1 MKEIFFEEN
10 MALEFRRQIASNFT
24 MFTLYVCI
32 LFLADRCMY
41 QNKKKK
47 RKTINSIFE
56 RLLHFFCN
64 AYSEHE
70 PEYLLELYWKTY
82 KCSTGMG
89 HFTRC
94 NLKKKKAFIY
104 LHVDFFCI
112 HTAASVKVCSVKWH
126 SMVFSNIFQDKFQL
140 FERYPTLTV
149 FCTHC
154 QLTSCLI
161 FGMPNRLETRHQ
173 TWDISAI
180 EFCGQLVYLRRWKRN
195 ILLIAVTTFVITI
208 LKEVRLYSE

>member
-1 MKEIFFEEN
+1 MKGYCISFAMPIVNMNLNIF
-10 MALEFRRQIASNFT
+10 L
-24 MFTLYVCI
+24 
-32 LFLADRCMY
+32 
-41 QNKKKK
+41 
-47 RKTINSIFE
+47 NSIE
-56 RLLHFFCN
+56 KLTNVPLAWDILHG
-64 AYSEHE
+64 AI
-70 PEYLLELYWKTY
+70 L
-82 KCSTGMG
+82 
-89 HFTRC
+89 
-94 NLKKKKAFIY
+94 KKKAFIY